1 LSKTSTM
8 DILMLLKALL
18 IGIVEGIT
26 EFLPISSTGHMILVD
41 EFVKLS
47 TDKVFTAAFEVIIQL
62 GAIISV
68 IVFFWKDLWP
78 FAGTTEH
85 KSQTWQLWFK
95 VIVGVIPAIVL
106 GLLFDDAIEEHL
118 FNSKVVAITLV
129 FYGVAL
135 ILLERRNAKKTN
147 FKINSVTSITFGLAI
162 AIGCFQCLAMVP
174 GTSRSAA
181 TIIGAMLL
189 GLSRGAAAEF
199 SFFLAIP
206 TMAGATA
213 LKLYKNGFSFDA
225 QQWLTLSVGFVT
237 AFVVAYIVI
246 KFLMDFIRRHDF
258 SVFGYYRI
266 VLGILVLFLLW
277 NNS

>member
-1 LSKTSTM
+1 M
-8 DILMLLKALL
+8 DLLMLLKAII
-18 IGIVEGIT
+18 IGIVEGVT

-41 EFVKLS
+41 EFLKIS
-47 TDKVFTAAFEVIIQL
+47 SDKTFTMAFEVIIQL

-68 IVFFWKDLWP
+68 IVYFWNDLWP
-78 FAGTTEH
+78 FAGTVEH
-85 KSQTWQLWFK
+85 KKQTWELWLK
-95 VIVGVIPAIVL
+95 VAVAVVPAVVL
-106 GLLFDDAIEEHL
+106 GLLFDDTIEEHF
-118 FNSKVVAITLV
+118 FNPLVVAITLV
-129 FYGVAL
+129 LYGIIL
-135 ILLERRNAKKTN
+135 IVLERYNAGKTR
-147 FKINSVTSITFGLAI
+147 FKINSVTAIPFGLAL

-213 LKLYKNGFSFDA
+213 LTILKNGLAFDA
-225 QQWLTLSVGFVT
+225 QQWIVIAVGFIT
-237 AFVVAYIVI
+237 SFVVAYAVI
-246 KFLMDFIRRHDF
+246 KFLMNFIRRHDF

-266 VLGILVLFLLW
+266 VLGIIVLILLW
-277 NNS
+277 NF

>member
-1 LSKTSTM
+1 M
-8 DILMLLKALL
+8 DIILFLKAVL

-41 EFVKLS
+41 EFIKLS
-47 TDKVFTAAFEVIIQL
+47 SDKSFTMAFEVIIQL
-62 GAIISV
+62 GAILSV
-68 IVFFWKDLWP
+68 IIYFWKDLWP
-78 FAGTTEH
+78 FSGTALH
-85 KSQTWQLWFK
+85 KTQTWQLWFK
-95 VIVGVIPAIVL
+95 VAAGVIPAVVL
-106 GLLFDDAIEEHL
+106 GLLFDDVIEEHL

-135 ILLERRNAKKTN
+135 ILLERLNGRKTS
-147 FKINSVTSITFGLAI
+147 FKINSVHSITFKLAI
-162 AIGCFQCLAMVP
+162 AIGFFQCLAMVP

-206 TMAGATA
+206 TMMGATA
-213 LKLYKNGFSFDA
+213 LTIVKNGFSFDL
-225 QQWLTLSVGFVT
+225 QQWLVIGVGFIT
-237 AFVVAYIVI
+237 SFIVAYVVI
-246 KFLMDFIRRHDF
+246 KFLMNFIRRHDF

-266 VLGILVLFLLW
+266 ILGVVVLILLW
-277 NNS
+277 NQQ

>member
-1 LSKTSTM
+1 M
-8 DILMLLKALL
+8 DIWMLLKALL

-41 EFVKLS
+41 EFIQLS
-47 TDKVFTAAFEVIIQL
+47 TDKSFTTAFEVIIQL

-68 IVFFWKDLWP
+68 VVYFWKDLWP
-78 FAGTTEH
+78 FAGTPQH
-85 KSQTWQLWFK
+85 RNQTWQLWFK
-95 VIVGVIPAIVL
+95 VVAAVIPAVVL
-106 GLLFDDAIEEHL
+106 GLLFDDSIEEHL
-118 FNSKVVAITLV
+118 FNSKVVAITLIV
-129 FYGVAL
+129 YGVIL
-135 ILLERRNAKKTN
+135 IVLERFHSRRTH
-147 FKINSVTSITFGLAI
+147 FKINSVTAIPFSLAI

-189 GLSRGAAAEF
+189 GLSRAAAAEF

-213 LKLYKNGFSFDA
+213 LTLLKNGFDFTA
-225 QQWLTLSVGFVT
+225 QQWVVIAVGFVT
-237 AFVVAYIVI
+237 AFLVAYAVI

-258 SVFGYYRI
+258 SAFGYYRI
-266 VLGILVLFLLW
+266 VLGIIVLLLLW
-277 NNS
+277 NR